1 MDSNRLK
8 EAYQRLKALDERL
21 QNGAAQLEETHQRF
35 EYLDERLRYKIKP
48 RSSTMT
54 SPSVDQVDAKLR
66 ELATYTLELKD
77 IVADAKLGELATYT
91 LELKDIMK
99 DFMLAFAR
107 VKKRPDQ

>member
-1 MDSNRLK
+1 MDANRLK
-8 EAYQRLKALDERL
+8 EAYQRLEL
-21 QNGAAQLEETHQRF
+21 
-35 EYLDERLRYKIKP
+35 LDERLRYKITP

-77 IVADAKLGELATYT
+77 I
-91 LELKDIMK
+91 MR

-107 VKKRPDQ
+107 VKKRPE